1 MKEIIIDNINEGQR
15 LDRFLAKYLK
25 EAGSSFIYKMLRKKN
40 ITLNDKKATGN
51 EKLKINDT
59 IKIFFS
65 DETLDKFTGVIT
77 DNTGNYKSLNDTNN
91 YSTNNDNKYSNKSS
105 NSCYTQKKTVRNNS
119 AEYYRKIYRPLD
131 IVYEDDNILLVNKPV
146 GMLSQK
152 ASTDDVSLSEYITA
166 YLLETGYLSEEILAT
181 FKSGICNRLDRN
193 TSGIVAAGKTTKGL
207 QMLSELFKSRELGK
221 YYICIVCG
229 EVKSKY
235 SAHAYLNKNE
245 NANKVS
251 VISTKQY
258 ESNPD
263 LKDKYIPIH
272 TEYIPIY
279 SNKDYTLLKVHLV
292 TGKSH
297 QIRAHLSFLSHPL
310 VGDYKYGNKSVND
323 RIKNKY
329 NIKSQM
335 LHAYELI
342 MPSLDIHV
350 KTQIPDYFMAVL
362 KGEKLWEPGIPED
375 LEALH

>member
-51 EKLKINDT
+51 EKLKVNDT

-65 DETLDKFTGVIT
+65 DETLDKFTGGT
-77 DNTGNYKSLNDTNN
+77 THNTGNNAGLNN
-91 YSTNNDNKYSNKSS
+91 SSNKKSA
-105 NSCYTQKKTVRNNS
+105 KNNL

-152 ASTDDVSLSEYITA
+152 ASADDISLSEYITA

-279 SNKDYTLLKVHLV
+279 SNKDYTLLKVHLI